1 MTTLNEEIREYV
13 AQLGNGKIQKAYKG
27 IMTLMSELR
36 ADLEC
41 RHPDY
46 STSALYL
53 GTMDM
58 TYFAFTPLQLKRK
71 KLKIAIVFLHETCK
85 FEVWLAGQNRQIQA
99 EVIQRLSQRDLG
111 NYKLSRIQPGV
122 DAIIASV
129 LVENPDFNHLEE
141 LKAQLELKTLKFTED
156 MISILG

>member
-1 MTTLNEEIREYV
+1 
-13 AQLGNGKIQKAYKG
+13 
-27 IMTLMSELR
+27 
-36 ADLEC
+36 
-41 RHPDY
+41 
-46 STSALYL
+46 
-53 GTMDM
+53 
-58 TYFAFTPLQLKRK
+58 LKRK